1 MHILETSKI
10 CLNQFSMFLEFH
22 NPCFFVSPIRG
33 KRKLPNNRADPQ
45 WSLLSSWTHLQVGGV
60 DGLDDDDDD
69 DDDDAFMHANC
80 VVLLD
85 WIAGL
90 EARLTK
96 DPRQQSFF
104 STRFVQTMSG

>member
-1 MHILETSKI
+1 MGWII
-10 CLNQFSMFLEFH
+10 
-22 NPCFFVSPIRG
+22 
-33 KRKLPNNRADPQ
+33 
-45 WSLLSSWTHLQVGGV
+45 
-60 DGLDDDDDD
+60 DDDDD

-96 DPRQQSFF
+96 DPRQPSFF